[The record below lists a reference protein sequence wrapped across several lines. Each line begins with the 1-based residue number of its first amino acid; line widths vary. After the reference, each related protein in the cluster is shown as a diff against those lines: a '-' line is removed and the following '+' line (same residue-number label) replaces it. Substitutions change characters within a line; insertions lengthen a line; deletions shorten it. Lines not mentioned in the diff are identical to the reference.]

1 MNCTGSPFSS
11 IPAQRSPVPLSPV
24 PRPQPTN
31 RPTRPKAYNKRDSI
45 AVRFGASAPSFISRV
60 AAAGA
65 PYGLTFLWSGRT
77 GSTRDSHKLLLLAGD
92 LDNDTPPP
100 QNDHHP
106 LPLPTANYPAD
117 PRPESSPSTPPPPA
131 TTPWLTPAPPTT
143 TKTRQESLLTS
154 LFAATLSHGQD
165 VSSRAFL
172 VPLAVAHGLGAD
184 AAAVEAYLDS
194 AAASERVEREAAA
207 ARQTAG
213 VTAVP
218 SYVVNGRYR
227 VGGWQEPGVFG
238 GVFGR
243 IRGAAGEGKEGGGR
257 EGDGE
262 GLGGRRGWRERERT
276 E

>member
-1 MNCTGSPFSS
+1 M
-11 IPAQRSPVPLSPV
+11 
-24 PRPQPTN
+24 
-31 RPTRPKAYNKRDSI
+31 
-45 AVRFGASAPSFISRV
+45 RFGASAPSFISRV

-92 LDNDTPPP
+92 LDANLPPP
-100 QNDHHP
+100 PATQKDHP
-106 LPLPTANYPAD
+106 LPLPTPTYPAD
-117 PRPESSPSTPPPPA
+117 PRPESLPSSTS
-131 TTPWLTPAPPTT
+131 PPTT
-143 TKTRQESLLTS
+143 NDWTTKPDGTKTRQESLLTS

-172 VPLAVAHGLGAD
+172 VPLAVAHGLLAD

-207 ARQTAG
+207 ARQVAG

-243 IRGAAGEGKEGGGR
+243 IRGVGEGEVGGR
-257 EGDGE
+257 
-262 GLGGRRGWRERERT
+262 
-276 E
+276 

>member
-1 MNCTGSPFSS
+1 M
-11 IPAQRSPVPLSPV
+11 
-24 PRPQPTN
+24 
-31 RPTRPKAYNKRDSI
+31 
-45 AVRFGASAPSFISRV
+45 RFGASAPSFISRV

-92 LDNDTPPP
+92 LDANLPPP
-100 QNDHHP
+100 SNDHP
-106 LPLPTANYPAD
+106 LPIATTNYPAD
-117 PRPESSPSTPPPPA
+117 PRPESSPSTTFPPA
-131 TTPWLTPAPPTT
+131 TTPWLTPKPSTT
-143 TKTRQESLLTS
+143 PKTRQESLLTS

-172 VPLAVAHGLGAD
+172 VPLAVAHGLAAD

-194 AAASERVEREAAA
+194 DAAAERVEREAAA
-207 ARQTAG
+207 ARQVAG

-243 IRGAAGEGKEGGGR
+243 IRGV
-257 EGDGE
+257 DGE
-262 GLGGRRGWRERERT
+262 GEVGGR
-276 E
+276 